1 MRPGDLVFYGTG
13 RSSSAIYHVAIYI
26 GNGMVAEAAT
36 YGEPAQVRAYDAS
49 WRINN
54 LIPYA
59 GRP

>member
-13 RSSSAIYHVAIYI
+13 RNPSAIYHVAIYI
-26 GNGMVAEAAT
+26 GNGLVAEATSPGKVA
-36 YGEPAQVRAYDAS
+36 EIRAYDAS
-49 WRINN
+49 WRIGN